1 VTLCFIEVRVLFKI
15 LFLFAALKLHDIKVE
30 PLSPTLL
37 YCLPILLISLISGI
51 PLLSLFISAII
62 MLCVAYV
69 YFGLL
74 TKFNNGVEYYAVM
87 GIGGA
92 ILLLFV

>member
-1 VTLCFIEVRVLFKI
+1 MLFKI
-15 LFLFAALKLHDIKVE
+15 LFLFAALKLHDSKVE

-51 PLLSLFISAII
+51 SLLSLLIGAII

-74 TKFNNGVEYYAVM
+74 TKFNHGVEYFAVM
-87 GIGGA
+87 GVGGA

>member
-1 VTLCFIEVRVLFKI
+1 
-15 LFLFAALKLHDIKVE
+15 
-30 PLSPTLL
+30 
-37 YCLPILLISLISGI
+37 
-51 PLLSLFISAII
+51 